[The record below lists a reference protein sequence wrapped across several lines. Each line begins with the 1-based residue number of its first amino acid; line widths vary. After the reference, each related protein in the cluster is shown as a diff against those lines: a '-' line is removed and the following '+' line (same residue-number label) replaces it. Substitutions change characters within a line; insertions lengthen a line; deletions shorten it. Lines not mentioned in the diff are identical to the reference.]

1 MVNVFLKLLNMSFS
15 ASLLILACIFIRYTF
30 KGMPKYMRCFLWLLV
45 LVRLACPFYVE
56 SPLSVL
62 PRKNFISVSETDSD
76 ISNSQIDASD
86 NSINMSSNLDLK
98 DSESLKMHQNV
109 KTIAN
114 EKGSSD
120 IRNSEKSQQLDTKSN
135 SFFYIRQSKLVGLL
149 SVIWLLGVLATIGY
163 GIISYIRLLK
173 CVDDAVILRD
183 NIFQSDRIVTPFVL
197 GFFRTRIYI
206 PYNLTPTET
215 YFVLSHERA
224 HISRKDHLLKPIAF
238 AVSCIY
244 WFNPLVWIGYML
256 LCRDIELAC
265 DEKAVNLIGYNK
277 KKEYSQSILNLS
289 VPSRYISACP
299 VAFGETGVK
308 ERVRSVLNMKKS
320 KKIAIVSGAVL
331 VALTGI
337 GFLTYPKV
345 EELNI
350 EKNKAIEE
358 SVAVAEA
365 AAEAE
370 AEATAKAEVVSEA
383 EEVAAAEAK
392 AAEEAKAEA
401 GSEVTTETVSKS
413 ELSNDESSD
422 NDVKKEKVLTNVI
435 TVDPEKDEKVVFSQ
449 DGETVKLLDEDGN
462 EITCINIEKK
472 GDSSTIYSNADI
484 NATSSDEYGS
494 EIDKIEDIEVQ
505 LPETESSNGKKN
517 VKIIKAV
524 SEDGDSQSKYVYVI
538 SDPDKANGEG
548 ILNNMTIARPF
559 SDDHNGVD
567 LAGKEGDPIYL
578 SYCGTVSNV
587 GYDNERGNF
596 LEIENEDGCTIIYNH
611 LKDKPGYKV
620 GDSVMPG
627 DKIGEVG
634 NTGNSTGPHLH
645 ISVLSKDGE
654 YIDPQNY
661 TPYEY
666 ILEETD

>member
-15 ASLLILACIFIRYTF
+15 ASFLILACIIIRYTF

-45 LVRLACPFYVE
+45 LVRLACPLYIE

-62 PRKNFISVSETDSD
+62 PRKSFISMSETAKPKMSKSNKAELSDSQVGAY
-76 ISNSQIDASD
+76 SMSD
-86 NSINMSSNLDLK
+86 GADLK
-98 DSESLKMHQNV
+98 GSESTKIDRNNKLA
-109 KTIAN
+109 AN
-114 EKGSSD
+114 EKSGT
-120 IRNSEKSQQLDTKSN
+120 RNNEMSQQTDMKSN

-320 KKIAIVSGAVL
+320 KKIVIVSGAVL
-331 VALTGI
+331 IALTGI

-350 EKNKAIEE
+350 KKNKAIEE
-358 SVAVAEA
+358 SAAVAEA

-370 AEATAKAEVVSEA
+370 AESTAEA
-383 EEVAAAEAK
+383 EAVAEAEAK

-422 NDVKKEKVLTNVI
+422 NGTKKEKVLTNVI
-435 TVDPEKDEKVVFSQ
+435 TVDPEKEEKVVFSQ

-462 EITCINIEKK
+462 EITCISIEKK
-472 GDSSTIYSNADI
+472 GDSSTIYSNEDI

-517 VKIIKAV
+517 VKIIKVV
-524 SEDGDSQSKYVYVI
+524 SADDETQSKHVYVI
-538 SDPDKANGEG
+538 ADSDNAYGES

-567 LAGKEGDPIYL
+567 LVGKEGDPIYL
-578 SYCGTVSNV
+578 SYSGKVSNV
-587 GYDNERGNF
+587 GYDDERGNF
-596 LEIENEDGCTIIYNH
+596 IEIENEDGCTIIYNH

-654 YIDPQNY
+654 YIDPQIY
-661 TPYEY
+661 IPYEY
-666 ILEETD
+666 IYEETD

>member
-30 KGMPKYMRCFLWLLV
+30 KGMPKHMRCFLWLLV

-98 DSESLKMHQNV
+98 DSESLKMDQNV

-114 EKGSSD
+114 EMGSSD
-120 IRNSEKSQQLDTKSN
+120 IRNSEKSQQLDTQSN

-320 KKIAIVSGAVL
+320 KKIVIVSGAVL

-345 EELNI
+345 EKLDV

-358 SVAVAEA
+358 FA
-365 AAEAE
+365 AAE

-422 NDVKKEKVLTNVI
+422 NDVKKEKVLTSVV
-435 TVDPEKDEKVVFSQ
+435 TVDPEAEEKVVFSL

-462 EITCINIEKK
+462 EITCIAIEEN
-472 GDSSTIYSNADI
+472 GDSSTVYSNAESST
-484 NATSSDEYGS
+484 TSFDEYGS
-494 EIDKIEDIEVQ
+494 EIDDIEVS
-505 LPETESSNGKKN
+505 LPETENSIGKKTIE
-517 VKIIKAV
+517 VIKAV

-548 ILNNMTIARPF
+548 ILNNMTIVRPF
-559 SDDHNGVD
+559 SDDHKGVD
-567 LAGKEGDPIYL
+567 LGGKEGDPIYL
-578 SYCGTVSNV
+578 SYSGKVSNV
-587 GYDNERGNF
+587 GYDDERGNF
-596 LEIENEDGCTIIYNH
+596 IEIENADGCTIIYNH